1 MFCGVVVSW
10 RLDWDIRTIDG
21 CGMKISVELSDEEL
35 RDVIR
40 FTGEKQKGP
49 AIRKLVVDALML
61 RRRAASTEKFMSG
74 EWSAE
79 LKGFE
84 KLRALDRRD
93 SWKR

>member
-1 MFCGVVVSW
+1 
-10 RLDWDIRTIDG
+10 
-21 CGMKISVELSDEEL
+21 MKISVELSDGEL

-74 EWSAE
+74 EWGAE

-84 KLRALDRRD
+84 KLRALDRKD
-93 SWKR
+93 TWKQ